1 MLYHRNKAKQLD
13 PALFRKPTSEYR
25 GTPFWAWNTRLDP
38 QMLLEQIDIFKKM
51 GFGGFHIHART
62 GLETAYL
69 SDEFMHCVK
78 LCSEKAIQEEMLCWL
93 YDEDRYPSGAAGG
106 IVTKDLRFRARQLL
120 LSRSD
125 YDDFASSKA
134 EFDALIAQGHK
145 PKGYYLASYE
155 VLLRDGYLQ
164 SYHRVQRNANPS
176 EGVIWHAY
184 CRLAKEEP
192 WFNGQT
198 YVDVLNKKAVEE
210 FIRVTY
216 ERYYEVVGSEFGR
229 SIPAIF
235 TDEPQ
240 IRGKSCLP
248 YAASTKD
255 ATMAFTDD
263 LPDTFRA
270 VYGADLLDVVPE
282 LFWDLPD
289 GQVSQARYRYHDH
302 VTERFAAAF
311 SDTIGEWCAS
321 HGIALTGHL
330 MSEATLYSQSLALGE
345 AMRILRG
352 FQLPGIDILCDAK
365 EFSTAK
371 QAASVAHQFGRE
383 GVLSELYGV
392 THWYQDFKGHKLQGD
407 WQAALGV
414 TVRVPHLAWLSM
426 AGEGKRDWPASIH
439 YQSPWYREYPYVED
453 HFARLN
459 TALTRGKVDIKI
471 GVIHPVESLWL
482 AWGPNDQTGELR
494 EQYDENFRDLIA
506 WLLYGLLDFDF
517 ISEALLPDLCPSG
530 SYPLKVGEMEYTT
543 VIVPDCKTLRSTTL
557 ARLEAFRQAGGRVI
571 FVGSVPTHVD
581 AVASDRVQT
590 LAEACEVIPFSRH
603 AVLQALEPERVV
615 EVRGK
620 SGKLA
625 VNLVHQLREDNGG
638 KWLFLC
644 HVNRKRNRVDEPER
658 YVVKIKGEWSPEIW
672 DTMTGA
678 VQPCPA
684 ALENGCTLIVRDMFA
699 EDSLLLF
706 LRPGR
711 PACEPAAAERRFEP
725 LVKLTDPVAFTLS
738 EPNVLLLDRAEYAFD
753 QGDFQPV
760 EELLRID
767 NQFRKV
773 LGYPPRMYR
782 AQQPWADPQ
791 DDIRDHLLRLRFP
804 IKSEIPVANAK
815 LAMEEPERARIYVN
829 GRRVEAIVDGYFVDK
844 AIKTV
849 TIPDLQSGE
858 NEILIDIPF
867 GRRTNVEWCYLL
879 GSFGVRVKGAHVVL
893 ERPPQMLAFGDWV
906 PQGLPFYAGNVIY
919 HCQFELDAPIEGAV
933 LEVPHFSAPVLA
945 VHLNGERK
953 GLIAY
958 APHRLDL
965 GTLGKGTHDLE
976 ITAYGNRYNAFGTL
990 HNANDEY
997 QWYGPDSYRTTGSQ
1011 WTDSYVLRAMG
1022 VLSAPVIGRYI
1033 QR

>member
-1 MLYHRNKAKQLD
+1 
-13 PALFRKPTSEYR
+13 
-25 GTPFWAWNTRLDP
+25 
-38 QMLLEQIDIFKKM
+38 M

-392 THWYQDFKGHKLQGD
+392 THWYQDFKGHKLQG
-407 WQAALGV
+407 
-414 TVRVPHLAWLSM
+414 T
-426 AGEGKRDWPASIH
+426 
-439 YQSPWYREYPYVED
+439 
-453 HFARLN
+453 
-459 TALTRGKVDIKI
+459 
-471 GVIHPVESLWL
+471 
-482 AWGPNDQTGELR
+482 
-494 EQYDENFRDLIA
+494 
-506 WLLYGLLDFDF
+506 
-517 ISEALLPDLCPSG
+517 
-530 SYPLKVGEMEYTT
+530 
-543 VIVPDCKTLRSTTL
+543 
-557 ARLEAFRQAGGRVI
+557 
-571 FVGSVPTHVD
+571 
-581 AVASDRVQT
+581 
-590 LAEACEVIPFSRH
+590 
-603 AVLQALEPERVV
+603 
-615 EVRGK
+615 
-620 SGKLA
+620 
-625 VNLVHQLREDNGG
+625 
-638 KWLFLC
+638 
-644 HVNRKRNRVDEPER
+644 
-658 YVVKIKGEWSPEIW
+658 
-672 DTMTGA
+672 
-678 VQPCPA
+678 
-684 ALENGCTLIVRDMFA
+684 
-699 EDSLLLF
+699 
-706 LRPGR
+706 GR
-711 PACEPAAAERRFEP
+711 PRWVSRCGCRTWRGCPWP
-725 LVKLTDPVAFTLS
+725 VKASGT
-738 EPNVLLLDRAEYAFD
+738 
-753 QGDFQPV
+753 G
-760 EELLRID
+760 
-767 NQFRKV
+767 
-773 LGYPPRMYR
+773 
-782 AQQPWADPQ
+782 
-791 DDIRDHLLRLRFP
+791 RLRY
-804 IKSEIPVANAK
+804 IISHRGIGSTRMLKI
-815 LAMEEPERARIYVN
+815 
-829 GRRVEAIVDGYFVDK
+829 
-844 AIKTV
+844 
-849 TIPDLQSGE
+849 
-858 NEILIDIPF
+858 ILP
-867 GRRTNVEWCYLL
+867 G
-879 GSFGVRVKGAHVVL
+879 
-893 ERPPQMLAFGDWV
+893 
-906 PQGLPFYAGNVIY
+906 
-919 HCQFELDAPIEGAV
+919 
-933 LEVPHFSAPVLA
+933 
-945 VHLNGERK
+945 
-953 GLIAY
+953 
-958 APHRLDL
+958 
-965 GTLGKGTHDLE
+965 
-976 ITAYGNRYNAFGTL
+976 
-990 HNANDEY
+990 
-997 QWYGPDSYRTTGSQ
+997 
-1011 WTDSYVLRAMG
+1011 
-1022 VLSAPVIGRYI
+1022 
-1033 QR
+1033 